1 MIDRAEREKVDRDMR
16 SSRDSGPHPRGQM
29 LSGDYDDK
37 PFLEAKQRESWEN
50 QGSSLYD
57 LHRPSVGSMGG
68 GGGGVHGPG
77 MSHSR
82 EDTRHRPLSLPL
94 SLSHG
99 LGLGQGEDSVRH
111 SLESKHSQSSDRPHS
126 YSVYGHQ
133 RGGSG
138 GPGGG
143 HHSDNNNSNSTS
155 TSASHSNMN
164 SINNSHNNAIIP
176 TTPHPS
182 HVAPKDRSELV
193 ESPHS
198 KLAYKDFYR
207 HFRGMERESVEVARK
222 YAEESLLW
230 MPETARWR
238 VLLELAD
245 LAKRGNDFEKVCMCV
260 RVCLSACVFV
270 SGLFLTG
277 SLLI

>member
-1 MIDRAEREKVDRDMR
+1 MIDRVERDKLDRDNR
-16 SSRDSGPHPRGQM
+16 SNRDSGSHLRGQM
-29 LSGDYDDK
+29 LGGDYDEK
-37 PFLEAKQRESWEN
+37 TFLEAKQRESWEN

-68 GGGGVHGPG
+68 GGGGIHGSG
-77 MSHSR
+77 MGHAQ
-82 EDTRHRPLSLPL
+82 DTRHRPLSLPL

-99 LGLGQGEDSVRH
+99 LGLGLGDDSMRH
-111 SLESKHSQSSDRPHS
+111 SLESKHSQSSERPHS

-133 RGGSG
+133 RGGSV

-143 HHSDNNNSNSTS
+143 HHSDNNSNSNS

-164 SINNSHNNAIIP
+164 SINNSHNNAITTP
-176 TTPHPS
+176 TAPHPS
-182 HVAPKDRSELV
+182 HVTPKDRSELV

-245 LAKRGNDFEKVCMCV
+245 LAKRGNDFEKVCV
-260 RVCLSACVFV
+260 RLFVCA
-270 SGLFLTG
+270 
-277 SLLI
+277 

>member
-1 MIDRAEREKVDRDMR
+1 MDRDMR
-16 SSRDSGPHPRGQM
+16 SSRDRGLDIRSQM
-29 LSGDYDDK
+29 IGVDYEEK
-37 PFLEAKQRESWEN
+37 AFHEAKQRESWEN

-57 LHRPSVGSMGG
+57 LHRPTVVMGG

-77 MSHSR
+77 IGHGR
-82 EDTRHRPLSLPL
+82 EDMRHRPLSLPL

-99 LGLGQGEDSVRH
+99 LGLGVGEDSMRH
-111 SLESKHSQSSDRPHS
+111 SLESKQSQSSDRPHS

-133 RGGSG
+133 RGVA
-138 GPGGG
+138 GGG
-143 HHSDNNNSNSTS
+143 HHSDNNNSNSSSSNTL
-155 TSASHSNMN
+155 HNNMN
-164 SINNSHNNAIIP
+164 NNNNSNSNAHNNAITSTP
-176 TTPHPS
+176 TAAHTS
-182 HVAPKDRSELV
+182 HVAPKDRCELV

-207 HFRGMERESVEVARK
+207 HFRGMERESVEIARK

-245 LAKRGNDFEKVCMCV
+245 LAKRGNDFEKVCGSIHAVYSPLHLECS
-260 RVCLSACVFV
+260 RISYHYLCW
-270 SGLFLTG
+270 LF
-277 SLLI
+277 